1 MTQNPCKGNQYTRH
15 WQKRFLPALVMQP
28 NVLGLYLQ
36 GVNISYTGYESRRL
50 SSEIVLGQNMF
61 YQRDNK
67 GIKTKFV
74 ILTREWNW
82 IAPAE
87 PESANSNHQP
97 Q

>member
-1 MTQNPCKGNQYTRH
+1 
-15 WQKRFLPALVMQP
+15 MQP

-50 SSEIVLGQNMF
+50 SSKIVLGQNMF
-61 YQRDNK
+61 YQNDNE

-74 ILTREWNW
+74 ILTRKWNW

-97 Q
+97 QLGL